1 MTVAGFCAGALC
13 LPLLSRRVETGGR
26 GFMADRMKLWLVAA
40 MFLAMT
46 GAGHAATPPAD
57 PCSLLQA
64 ADVSKTLGGSY
75 GAPSKTVAPRP
86 YANTAEG
93 TDCHYQGGGSDL

>member
-40 MFLAMT
+40 MFLAMS
-46 GAGHAATPPAD
+46 GAGQAGTPPAG
-57 PCSLLQA
+57 PWSLGEA
-64 ADVSKTLGGSY
+64 ADVSKTLGGCY

-86 YANTAEG
+86 HANPAEG
-93 TDCHYQGGGSDL
+93 RNCHC